1 MKMILVSLALI
12 CTYFPYGC
20 EAKCNCLEIVKHK
33 KAQWEYLMASE
44 LELGTSPDSAIIF
57 YISGCCGAYAEVI
70 DALER
75 AKCYD

>member
-1 MKMILVSLALI
+1 
-12 CTYFPYGC
+12 
-20 EAKCNCLEIVKHK
+20 
-33 KAQWEYLMASE
+33 MASE